1 MKKFIIRSLLLVFL
15 FFIIRFSSISIA
27 GASHGL
33 MLWYQ
38 SVVPVLLPSMIL
50 SSLIVQTGA
59 AHYITRLLHPLT
71 KRILHISA
79 EGTYCMLIGML
90 CGYPIG
96 VKTCIDYIEMGH
108 IDDSEGN
115 YLLAFISF
123 PSPMFLCGYIAA
135 GHLGSEYLST
145 ILFAVYAPI
154 FLLNGFSWLLSI
166 HHSPF
171 FQLSAQEISTP
182 TFSIQM
188 LDHAIHSSITVI
200 CKVGSYMM
208 LFSILA
214 SFVQAIPWIS
224 SIPKAFLAGT
234 LEMTTGIHQISL
246 TSLSIRLQGSLMC
259 GFAAFGGFSTL
270 MQTLDV
276 MHGSN
281 LSPRL
286 CIFWKLLHGFLSA
299 LIFYIIFK

>member
-15 FFIIRFSSISIA
+15 FFIIRFSKISIA
-27 GASHGL
+27 GASYGL

-38 SVVPVLLPSMIL
+38 SVVPALLPSMIL

-59 AHYITRLLHPLT
+59 AHYITKLLHPLI
-71 KRILHISA
+71 KRILHISP

-96 VKTCIDYIEMGH
+96 VKTCADYIEMKRMNN
-108 IDDSEGN
+108 SEGN

-135 GHLGSEYLST
+135 GHLGLEYLKT
-145 ILFAVYAPI
+145 ILLSVYLPI
-154 FLLNGFSWLLSI
+154 FLLSGCSWILSTRRT
-166 HHSPF
+166 SSLSF
-171 FQLSAQEISTP
+171 SAQGISAP
-182 TFSIQM
+182 TFSIQL
-188 LDHAIHSSITVI
+188 LDNAIHSSVTVI
-200 CKVGSYMM
+200 CKVGCYMI

-214 SFVQAIPWIS
+214 AFVQAIPWL
-224 SIPKAFLAGT
+224 PPVFKAFLAGT

-246 TSLSIRLQGSLMC
+246 TTLSIRLQGSLMC

-270 MQTLDV
+270 MQTFDV
-276 MHGSN
+276 MHGSG
-281 LSPRL
+281 LSARL
-286 CIFWKLLHGFLSA
+286 CFFWKLLHGFLSA
-299 LIFYIIFK
+299 FLFYIIF